1 MQAPTPREPLTGH
14 CSVIRNN
21 TLYVYSPQAFQA
33 LPLKT
38 NGTWSQL
45 NTGVSVSGAVCIGS
59 EDTLWVVGG
68 VPSQSDDAYT
78 GLQSFTYATASW
90 ETITPVVKVTQNRQA
105 HAAVLLAEPEMILI
119 YGGSQLD
126 SSVPTTETFLISTQ
140 APYAVQSFSAKDL
153 PVASPLLL
161 PWDDSSAI
169 TLGGAENSTN
179 VYRFQI
185 DLGWRK
191 IMPSLPTSLKSSDMQ
206 QATLIQ
212 GSDDSRVL
220 ELFDLSVSPNNIS
233 QIVLQNANGQPAR
246 SGRYVGQA
254 RSKKRKRALSLRDWP
269 TYNQTNAPTA
279 TRSGFAL
286 ARSDNGIVAIS
297 GGGPSSQS
305 VALFNEQQNAWVNT
319 TNFFGASAQQPQVP
333 IPLPPSP
340 SSTNSVAPKSSSDD
354 DHYHT
359 ELILGATLGSIL
371 GFVALLIV
379 LLLFLRWRRRKEAQ
393 QRLKQAEVEDEEEDE
408 KDRLSFVDRGDP
420 LAKEIGGIV
429 YPASHH
435 SLSVH
440 EGQVGHNINHQ
451 RSETRGSEHSTS
463 YLVPKGK
470 DTFEMSPI
478 GEKNLEFPVP
488 VDGASQRAT
497 SLQVPGAL
505 ISLPR
510 STGWSRY
517 FSGTD
522 RLSVNTRNSTRSSGA
537 HGSERTAPLGRD
549 STFPLAASKHSSN
562 ATPNH
567 DCQSHGPTQ
576 LPPLDMGKRFVGDRT
591 SVASAGAQEDD
602 QRSSRISSMRE
613 SGETDRPRTM
623 ASSYSRQSTAPSLW
637 SDIGREEQTNW
648 TPMTQTGS
656 DRASR
661 RTRDTTTSSFYG
673 SATDSYYQSGK
684 LYSSTAP
691 PPSFSLTAPPAPA
704 GANVG
709 PMTVAEED
717 EDSHR
722 AAKAIA
728 VRVER
733 APVAHQA
740 QQATVQSDLSWLNI
754 GAAKP

>member
-1 MQAPTPREPLTGH
+1 MQSPTPPEPLTGH

-33 LPLKT
+33 LPLRT

-45 NTGVSVSGAVCIGS
+45 KSGVSVSGAACVGT

-90 ETITPVVKVTQNRQA
+90 ETITPVVKVTQNRQG

-119 YGGSQLD
+119 YGGSQLNR
-126 SSVPTTETFLISTQ
+126 SIPTTQTFAISMQ
-140 APYAVQSFSAKDL
+140 APYAVQSFSARNI

-161 PWDDSSAI
+161 PWDNSSAI
-169 TLGGAENSTN
+169 TLGSARNSTN
-179 VYRFQI
+179 VYRFQL

-191 IMPSLPTSLKSSDMQ
+191 IMPSIPTTLKSSDMQ
-206 QATLIQ
+206 RATLIQ

-220 ELFDLSVSPNNIS
+220 ELYDLSVSPNNIS
-233 QIVLQNANGQPAR
+233 QIVLQNASGQPAS
-246 SGRYVGQA
+246 SGRYIGQE

-269 TYNQTNAPTA
+269 IYNETNAPTA

-286 ARSDNGIVAIS
+286 ARGDNGLVAIS
-297 GGGPSSQS
+297 GGGDASL
-305 VALFNEQQNAWVNT
+305 ALFNEQRNAWVNT
-319 TNFFGASAQQPQVP
+319 TNFFGASSQQPLTP

-340 SSTNSVAPKSSSDD
+340 SATESSAPQPPSNAD
-354 DHYHT
+354 DHHRT

-379 LLLFLRWRRRKEAQ
+379 LLLFLRWRRRRKAQ
-393 QRLKQAEVEDEEEDE
+393 QRLKQAEMEEEEEDE

-429 YPASHH
+429 YPASHA

-440 EGQVGHNINHQ
+440 EGRVGHNVNHQ
-451 RSETRGSEHSTS
+451 RTETRGSQHSTS
-463 YLVPKGK
+463 YLVPKGGN
-470 DTFEMSPI
+470 TFEMSPI
-478 GEKNLEFPVP
+478 GEKAPELPTSANR
-488 VDGASQRAT
+488 ASQART

-505 ISLPR
+505 TSPPR
-510 STGWSRY
+510 SSGWSRY
-517 FSGTD
+517 FSGND
-522 RLSVNTRNSTRSSGA
+522 RMSVNTRNSTRSSTA
-537 HGSERTAPLGRD
+537 NGSERTATLVREPAR
-549 STFPLAASKHSSN
+549 PRAASKHSSS
-562 ATPNH
+562 ATSNH

-576 LPPLDMGKRFVGDRT
+576 LPPLDMGKRFAGDRT
-591 SVASAGAQEDD
+591 SAAGGAQEEDK
-602 QRSSRISSMRE
+602 RSSRISSMRE
-613 SGETDRPRTM
+613 SGETERPRTM
-623 ASSYSRQSTAPSLW
+623 GSSYSRQSTAPSIW
-637 SDIGREEQTNW
+637 SDIGRQEQTNW

-656 DRASR
+656 DTASR

-673 SATDSYYQSGK
+673 SATDSYYHSSK
-684 LYSSTAP
+684 LYSSTAA
-691 PPSFSLTAPPAPA
+691 PPSFSLTAPSSVQT
-704 GANVG
+704 GASG
-709 PMTVAEED
+709 GADSVAEQGED
-717 EDSHR
+717 AHG

-728 VRVER
+728 VRVEQ

-740 QQATVQSDLSWLNI
+740 QQATVQSDLSWLKI
-754 GAAKP
+754 GASKP